1 MLTISRTPSETKVET
16 ENNRLGKLFQVCRC
30 KKKATSIRQ
39 MVKAQNKMP
48 DIQKILAAEIEI
60 RILYQ
65 ELQSSA

>member
-1 MLTISRTPSETKVET
+1 MNYFKYADA
-16 ENNRLGKLFQVCRC
+16 

-39 MVKAQNKMP
+39 MVKAPNKMP

-65 ELQSSA
+65 ELQGSA